1 MGEGTPAALSSERSL
16 LSGFG
21 EVLVTHEGIPVIL
34 LALALELL
42 LKDGDCSGR
51 FIENGPDLPR
61 SPWLTTVPKVS
72 RSRNTMRP
80 VK

>member
-1 MGEGTPAALSSERSL
+1 MPLQQNPSNLQLKSSL
-16 LSGFG
+16 LSGCA
-21 EVLVTHEGIPVIL
+21 VASVTHEGVLVIL

-42 LKDGDCSGR
+42 LKDGDCGGR

-72 RSRNTMRP
+72 
-80 VK
+80 